1 MYMFHSVS
9 PKLGL
14 DRAVLAHQRQNI
26 EDYGSIY
33 GTSRKKSNLKIKIDM
48 KAKEIDELLKKGA
61 YDVFRDYDD
70 TEAQQFMKTDI
81 DQLLEL
87 SSLAVTYGSYG

>member
-1 MYMFHSVS
+1 
-9 PKLGL
+9 
-14 DRAVLAHQRQNI
+14 
-26 EDYGSIY
+26 
-33 GTSRKKSNLKIKIDM
+33 M

-61 YDVFRDYDD
+61 YDVFRDDDD
-70 TEAQQFMKTDI
+70 TEAKQFMKNDI

>member
-1 MYMFHSVS
+1 
-9 PKLGL
+9 
-14 DRAVLAHQRQNI
+14 
-26 EDYGSIY
+26 
-33 GTSRKKSNLKIKIDM
+33 M

-70 TEAQQFMKTDI
+70 TEAQQFMKPDI